1 MLERTHVRERTA
13 GHRRRNVRQTRWVT
27 QPEARPRSRP
37 DGYQCGH
44 HQKDSKQQ
52 GKNREA
58 VMITKL
64 HEAYIGWRTWRN
76 KRTMI

>member
-37 DGYQCGH
+37 DGYPVRPSPKRLETTGQEPGGRY
-44 HQKDSKQQ
+44 D
-52 GKNREA
+52 
-58 VMITKL
+58 
-64 HEAYIGWRTWRN
+64 HEAPRGLHRVAN
-76 KRTMI
+76 LAK